1 MNILLADFHKYAGY
15 SGGIE
20 KVLSQMAAAL
30 HARGHAVTAV
40 FADEKDGRPFF
51 PLPDG
56 VKVYNLYR
64 VSGCAAVRPGTF
76 GKILREAV
84 RPFSRAAARN
94 QNYRLLAKAAPA
106 LRAVLERETPD
117 VIVSFREPTGRL
129 LLEGVKTDIPVISM
143 LHNDPDE
150 IFDGAPEAEKK
161 ALAKSACIQVLLPPF
176 TDSAKKYL
184 DYGRFTAIPNT
195 VPAPER
201 FADPGQPRKVHTIA
215 CVGRLTGRTKRQHLL
230 IEAFAPLAAEFPD
243 WQVELWGAQY
253 DKPYVTSLRALIKK
267 YGLEKRVRLCGTT
280 KDMQSV
286 WDRTDIFAFPSH
298 HEGFPLA
305 LTEAMSCGIP
315 AVGYRSCAAVSQLI
329 EDPRTGLL
337 CDEGTEPLTKA
348 LRVLMESGGRR
359 RDMGLAARLAMQAY
373 RPDAVWDR
381 WEALMKEVVEE
392 AKGQQKKR

>member
-64 VSGCAAVRPGTF
+64 VSGCAAVRPGTL

-161 ALAKSACIQVLLPPF
+161 ALAKSARIQVLLPSF
-176 TDSAKKYL
+176 ADSAKKYL

-253 DKPYVTSLRALIKK
+253 DKPYVASLRALIKNTGWK
-267 YGLEKRVRLCGTT
+267 SGCASAAPRKTCRACGSGRIFSPFPAIT
-280 KDMQSV
+280 KD
-286 WDRTDIFAFPSH
+286 FPW
-298 HEGFPLA
+298 P
-305 LTEAMSCGIP
+305 
-315 AVGYRSCAAVSQLI
+315 SQ
-329 EDPRTGLL
+329 
-337 CDEGTEPLTKA
+337 
-348 LRVLMESGGRR
+348 
-359 RDMGLAARLAMQAY
+359 
-373 RPDAVWDR
+373 RP
-381 WEALMKEVVEE
+381 
-392 AKGQQKKR
+392 